1 MELLTSID
9 WGAAIGT
16 YGLAVVMTGAL
27 TYILV
32 KFISRDKDEANK
44 REEKMATIIADN
56 AVALSKVADTI
67 EQSNETNHAL
77 SETNRL
83 LVEKMED
90 KLVSMDGKLDKILD
104 GKN

>member
-1 MELLTSID
+1 MDYSLWIELIATVGFPI
-9 WGAAIGT
+9 ACV
-16 YGLAVVMTGAL
+16 LACGG
-27 TYILV
+27 
-32 KFISRDKDEANK
+32 FIYKMVIRDRDEAVS
-44 REEKMATIIADN
+44 REEKLISANVNSAE
-56 AVALSKVADTI
+56 ALEKVAETI
-67 EQSNETNHAL
+67 EKTNETNYAL